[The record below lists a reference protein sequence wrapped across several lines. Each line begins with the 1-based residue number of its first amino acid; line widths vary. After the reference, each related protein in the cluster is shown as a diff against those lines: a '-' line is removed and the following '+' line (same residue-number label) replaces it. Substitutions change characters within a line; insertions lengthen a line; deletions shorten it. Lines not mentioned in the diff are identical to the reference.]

1 MSNIIKNSKA
11 NVLIVDDE
19 IVIQK
24 LFSDFLSNSQF
35 TLFYASNNQE
45 VREIISS
52 ETIDIV
58 LLDIYMGDDS
68 GIDLIPEIK
77 EKSPGTEIIIISGTS
92 KITDVIE
99 TMRYGI
105 TDFLLKPI
113 RKNDLLGIIDKIIGS
128 KSNYTLMPD
137 EGSIYIGESK
147 IINELVG
154 RIKAVAPT
162 NLNMLIT
169 GKSGTGKE
177 IFAKMVYQYSK
188 RVSKPL
194 IAVDCEAI
202 PERLIEA
209 ELFGNVKGAIPGAL
223 ERKGKLELA
232 HAGTL
237 ILDEVADL
245 PATIQTKLSK
255 AIQEKRFYP
264 VGSDKEVLSDVRIIA
279 TSNIAYDQLVK
290 KETFQEELLYQLSEV
305 SIEVPELNK
314 RDEDFEKLALF
325 FIDKANKE
333 LNKKITKIS
342 KEAVKI
348 LEAHDWKGN
357 LREFKHVIFTATLYS
372 LGTMI
377 KPEHLKIKE
386 SGPEQSSFTRQDV
399 GFYDLI
405 KETEK
410 KIIIETL
417 DRCNWNKS
425 EAAKELKINRKTL
438 YRKIAEL
445 NINEV

>member
-1 MSNIIKNSKA
+1 MSNITKINKA
-11 NVLIVDDE
+11 NILIVDDE

-24 LFSDFLSNSQF
+24 LFSDFLSNKHFS
-35 TLFYASNNQE
+35 LFYASNNQE
-45 VREIISS
+45 VRKIISS

-77 EKSPGTEIIIISGTS
+77 EQSPGTEIIIISGTS

-113 RKNDLLGIIDKIIGS
+113 RKNELLGIIDKIIGN
-128 KSNYTLMPD
+128 KSNYALLPD
-137 EGSIYIGESK
+137 EGSIYIGESNV
-147 IINELVG
+147 INELVG
-154 RIKAVAPT
+154 RIRAIAPT

-177 IFAKMVYQYSK
+177 IFAKMVYQHSK
-188 RVSKPL
+188 RVVKPFV
-194 IAVDCEAI
+194 AVDCGAI
-202 PERLIEA
+202 PEKLIEI
-209 ELFGNVKGAIPGAL
+209 ELFGCVKEAVSGAS
-223 ERKGKLELA
+223 ERKGKFELA
-232 HAGTL
+232 HQGTL
-237 ILDEVADL
+237 ILDEISDL
-245 PATIQTKLSK
+245 PVSIQTKLSK
-255 AIQEKRFYP
+255 AIQEKKFYP
-264 VGSDKEVLSDVRIIA
+264 VGSDKEVLSDIRIIA
-279 TSNIAYDQLVK
+279 TSNLSYDQLIK
-290 KETFQEELLYQLSEV
+290 KETFNEELLYQLSEV
-305 SIEVPELNK
+305 SIQIPDLND

-325 FIDKANKE
+325 FISKANEE
-333 LNKKITKIS
+333 LNKKVTKIS
-342 KEAVKI
+342 QEAVKI
-348 LEAHDWKGN
+348 LESHQWKGN
-357 LREFKHVIFTATLYS
+357 LREFKHVIFTATLYC

-377 KPEHLKIKE
+377 KPEHLKIEDSDAPK
-386 SGPEQSSFTRQDV
+386 SSFTKQDV

-410 KIIIETL
+410 NIIIETL